1 MATTQGC
8 INDMTK
14 ALISAHFALRPH
26 HVASDAQRDEHATMM
41 NTVAVPYLF
50 IRGYIIDFH
59 GYLFIVLLPS
69 QPVYFE
75 GRLVHLKC

>member
-26 HVASDAQRDEHATMM
+26 HVANDAQRDEHATKM
-41 NTVAVPYLF
+41 NTVAQSMLPYLF
-50 IRGYIIDFH
+50 IRGYIMIFVDIYSLFS
-59 GYLFIVLLPS
+59 YLAS
-69 QPVYFE
+69 QYFL
-75 GRLVHLKC
+75 RVV